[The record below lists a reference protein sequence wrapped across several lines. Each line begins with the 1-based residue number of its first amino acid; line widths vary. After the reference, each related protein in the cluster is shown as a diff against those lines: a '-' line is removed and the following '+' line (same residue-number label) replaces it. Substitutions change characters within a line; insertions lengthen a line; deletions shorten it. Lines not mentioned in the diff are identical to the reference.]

1 MTHSRHTSTH
11 LRCAAVAALV
21 LLLTPALAAQNSG
34 RGFIKGQAGTS
45 FDNIGSGFTAAG
57 GFGVRLTESLDLFA
71 EAGTMQDAMTPAL
84 RNELAAAAELIS
96 RDFTVPLE
104 LTGTLPAQYGL
115 FGSRITVP
123 LRSVVTPF
131 FEIGCGAARLSYDLE
146 SSIGG
151 VIHSPFFRDFF
162 HRELLEV
169 RFMLSASAGA
179 HLAVTRHIG
188 FDFAYRYF
196 RISTDA
202 PSLAG
207 SQVYVGIV
215 YRF

>member
-1 MTHSRHTSTH
+1 M
-11 LRCAAVAALV
+11 RCAALAALA
-21 LLLTPALAAQNSG
+21 LLFSSALAAQNSG
-34 RGFIKGQAGTS
+34 RGFVKAQAGTTLLGL
-45 FDNIGSGFTAAG
+45 DYGLAAGG

-84 RNELAAAAELIS
+84 RDELAAAAVLIS
-96 RDFTVPLE
+96 RDFSVPLE

-115 FGSRITVP
+115 FGSRITIP

-131 FEIGCGAARLSYDLE
+131 FEVGGGAARLSYDLE

-162 HRELLEV
+162 RRELLEV

-179 HLAVTRHIG
+179 HLAVTRRFG

-196 RISTDA
+196 RISTDRPA
-202 PSLAG
+202 LAG
-207 SQVYVGIV
+207 SQAYVGIV